1 MLYMYDTITGP
12 LFPFVVLS
20 SVHLVPAAAVVLLCV
35 SFLFVCFVHWCLAC
49 RALELIQR
57 WKPEVEV
64 EMERAAAPGVALCC
78 GA

>member
-20 SVHLVPAAAVVLLCV
+20 SVPLVPAAAVVLLCV

-49 RALELIQR
+49 RALELTQR